1 MQGFLSKFLD
11 VTVTLRG
18 NSICYK
24 HYDKRDDI
32 PAFVN
37 ARPFPDIGALLSESY
52 KFSVYTSALH
62 RINNSSSTKTAFIR
76 RAIKYGSR
84 MIKSGYDA
92 HKIVGRVQA
101 FSRFDP
107 TKGDWLTVRS
117 KITRGLL
124 TP

>member
-1 MQGFLSKFLD
+1 MWGIVVDEFFFCFKEYLVNKYTEQQNPKQTKTSNFEHEPRSPDSRNRMIALS
-11 VTVTLRG
+11 
-18 NSICYK
+18 
-24 HYDKRDDI
+24 
-32 PAFVN
+32 
-37 ARPFPDIGALLSESY
+37 AR
-52 KFSVYTSALH
+52 
-62 RINNSSSTKTAFIR
+62 NNSSSTKTAFIR